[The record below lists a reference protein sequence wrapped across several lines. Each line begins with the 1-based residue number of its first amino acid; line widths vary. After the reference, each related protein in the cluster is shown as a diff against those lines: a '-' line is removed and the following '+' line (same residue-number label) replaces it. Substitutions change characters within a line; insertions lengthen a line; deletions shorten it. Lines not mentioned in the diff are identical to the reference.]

1 MDAFS
6 MQEEQEEQEEEQ
18 AKNIGFAVLIDE
30 QGAPVIRE
38 LTDVTPPDVKSI
50 YAMLWSIIGQITAS
64 SLPDADLEVNETD

>member
-1 MDAFS
+1 
-6 MQEEQEEQEEEQ
+6 MQEEEGQEEEQ
-18 AKNIGFAVLIDE
+18 ANNVGFAVLLDE

-64 SLPDADLEVNETD
+64 SLPDADVEVNETD